1 MLFIFNH
8 FYILISYLADN
19 KKKIDIKKLT
29 ILICIKATKMSS
41 MIVSAN
47 EFNIKNIVYTN
58 PKTNTVGGKSIGILN
73 STVKKSLYINTPML
87 LTYGATY
94 FDPNKDKDSG
104 SKKDMGVLKYDM
116 SLQIPRDEFA
126 TPESREFLKL
136 MKDLDEKI
144 LADASKNSVEWFGKK
159 RSEEAIRDSY
169 RPILKYPLVKDGE
182 RKGEADTSRAPTIK
196 VKLPMWD
203 GKYTFKVFDAQQ
215 NNDLVFPNDDETATP
230 EEYIPKGCEVCCVIQ
245 CGGIY
250 VADGKFG
257 VTWKLYQA
265 SVKKPEKLED
275 NKCYVKM
282 FDSSSSQ
289 QQQASN
295 PQPKQTLY
303 DSDGEDEPTQVQVEQ
318 SSSSN
323 LEQQAPEPVEEE
335 QQTTAPAEEPS
346 KPVKKSVKSKK

>member
-8 FYILISYLADN
+8 FYVFISYLVDN

-29 ILICIKATKMSS
+29 IIICIKATNMTS

-73 STVKKSLYINTPML
+73 STVKKSLYVNTPML

-94 FDPNKDKDSG
+94 FDPNKDKDAG

-116 SLQIPRDEFA
+116 SLQIPRDEFS
-126 TPESREFLKL
+126 TNETRDFLKL

-169 RPILKYPLVKDGE
+169 RSILKYPLVKDGE

-215 NNDLVFPNDDETATP
+215 NNALVFPNDDETATP

-282 FDSSSSQ
+282 IDSSVTEETETPVKPV
-289 QQQASN
+289 A
-295 PQPKQTLY
+295 KQSLY
-303 DSDGEDEPTQVQVEQ
+303 DSDGEDEQPTTNQAKSSSEQPVEQ
-318 SSSSN
+318 HE
-323 LEQQAPEPVEEE
+323 EQPVEEE
-335 QQTTAPAEEPS
+335 AP
-346 KPVKKSVKSKK
+346 KPVKKAVKGKK

>member
-1 MLFIFNH
+1 
-8 FYILISYLADN
+8 
-19 KKKIDIKKLT
+19 
-29 ILICIKATKMSS
+29 MSS

-58 PKTNTVGGKSIGILN
+58 PKTNSVGGKSIGILN

-94 FDPNKDKDSG
+94 FDPNKDKEAGSS

-116 SLQIPRDEFA
+116 SLQIPREEFS
-126 TPESREFLKL
+126 TNETRDFLKL

-144 LADASKNSVEWFGKK
+144 LADAVKNSVEWFGKK

-169 RPILKYPLVKDGE
+169 RSILKYPLVKEGE

-215 NNDLVFPNDDETATP
+215 NNALVFPNDDEMATP

-282 FDSSSSQ
+282 IDSSVVEETE
-289 QQQASN
+289 
-295 PQPKQTLY
+295 PDVKPVPKRTLY
-303 DSDGEDEPTQVQVEQ
+303 DSDGEDEPTTQTT
-318 SSSSN
+318 SSSSSEPTVEQH
-323 LEQQAPEPVEEE
+323 LEEEPLVEEAQVVE
-335 QQTTAPAEEPS
+335 EAP
-346 KPVKKSVKSKK
+346 KPVKKAVKGKK